1 MPYQSATSDV
11 REESGNILDIDFSDA
26 EIQEEQ
32 QAAYDI
38 ISGEIGEYDETHP
51 KINGIKKIEIKLAA
65 SFVLDHFNQ
74 YKDAASKK
82 AEQAHKLLEY
92 MKKGLAG
99 GAADIS
105 DYFAVT
111 SYQSY
116 SAAESE
122 DPEQTTIVPYSSIRP
137 GYYYGMG
144 VGGRGEPW
152 QKPWYFY
159 DKVKTPRC

>member
-1 MPYQSATSDV
+1 MVYQSATSDV
-11 REESGNILDIDFSDA
+11 REEAGNILEIDFSDA

-74 YKDAASKK
+74 YKDASVKK
-82 AEQAHKLLEY
+82 SEQAHKLLEY

-105 DYFAVT
+105 DYFATT

-122 DPEQTTIVPYSSIRP
+122 DREQTTILPYSSMKP
-137 GYYYGMG
+137 GYAYGMG
-144 VGGRGEPW
+144 VEGRGEPW
-152 QKPWYFY
+152 QKPYYFY
-159 DKVKTPRC
+159 DRVKTPRC

>member
-1 MPYQSATSDV
+1 MAYQSATSDV
-11 REESGNILDIDFSDA
+11 REEAGNILPIDFPDA

-51 KINGIKKIEIKLAA
+51 KIAGIKKIEIKLAA

-74 YKDAASKK
+74 YKDAAVKK
-82 AEQAHKLLEY
+82 EEQAHKLLEY

-105 DYFAVT
+105 DYFGITA
-111 SYQSY
+111 YASY
-116 SAAESE
+116 SAANSE
-122 DPEQTTIVPYSSIRP
+122 DPEQTTIRPYSSMKP
-137 GYYYGMG
+137 GYYGMG
-144 VGGRGEPW
+144 VGGTGEPW
-152 QKPWYFY
+152 LKPYYFY